1 MESLGAYRIE
11 RLLGEGGMGKV
22 YEAEERLSGRRVALK
37 VLRPELARSEP
48 ARRLFENEMSILAR
62 LDHKN
67 VVRCLAC
74 AEIEG
79 ELVMALELLEG
90 RTLRQLLL
98 TDDAL
103 DWQRALGIVQQIA
116 SALAA
121 AHEHDPPIVH
131 RDLKPENVMILA
143 DGTVKVTDFGIAKV
157 LAALGNATTHSVGT
171 LQYMSPEQIDA
182 APIDARSDLYSL
194 GLVLYELLT
203 GRPPFESSSPREL
216 LNMQCTK
223 TPPPLPESVR
233 RAIPRGI
240 ERLLFELLQKSPDE
254 RPGSAA
260 DVLHAIEPFVPFEA
274 VADSPRTP
282 SSRRSEKKAKP
293 STLPSDERASRTE
306 PSAPARG
313 SPENVR
319 TEPSP
324 PPAFGKDPPR
334 DDTLLLLERA
344 ALPRELPRRRALL
357 VIFALSALS
366 GIATYAVRAA
376 GSNATKPDIAL
387 TRATP

>member
-1 MESLGAYRIE
+1 
-11 RLLGEGGMGKV
+11 MGKV

-62 LDHKN
+62 LDHEN

-79 ELVMALELLEG
+79 ELVMALELLAG
-90 RTLRQLLL
+90 RTLRQLLH

-116 SALAA
+116 SALVA

-131 RDLKPENVMILA
+131 RDLKPENVMILD

-274 VADSPRTP
+274 EANSARTP
-282 SSRRSEKKAKP
+282 SSRRSEPKSTPSTAKSKP
-293 STLPSDERASRTE
+293 STPSSSETSSRSE
-306 PSAPARG
+306 GGPAP
-313 SPENVR
+313 EVR

-324 PPAFGKDPPR
+324 PPIAEKEAPR
-334 DDTLLLLERA
+334 DDTLLLLQRGG
-344 ALPRELPRRRALL
+344 LPRELSWRRALL
-357 VIFALSALS
+357 VVFALSALS

-376 GSNATKPDIAL
+376 GSPAPNADLRVTGAAP
-387 TRATP
+387 

>member
-1 MESLGAYRIE
+1 MEKTMESLGAYRIE

-62 LDHKN
+62 LDHPN

-74 AEIEG
+74 AEIDG

-90 RTLRQLLL
+90 RTLRQLLA

-103 DWQRALGIVQQIA
+103 DWQRALSIVQQVA
-116 SALAA
+116 SALRA
-121 AHEHDPPIVH
+121 AHEHEPPIVH

-143 DGTVKVTDFGIAKV
+143 DGTIKVTDFGIAKV
-157 LAALGNATTHSVGT
+157 LAALGSATTHSVGT

-182 APIDARSDLYSL
+182 SPIDARSDLYAL

-233 RAIPRGI
+233 RALPRGI
-240 ERLLFELLQKSPDE
+240 ERLLFELLEKSPDE

-260 DVLHAIEPFVPFEA
+260 DVLHTIEPFVPADAEA
-274 VADSPRTP
+274 PARSAKTP
-282 SSRRSEKKAKP
+282 SSRRSARTP
-293 STLPSDERASRTE
+293 PAAAPASE
-306 PSAPARG
+306 PSKSSRAAPADAF
-313 SPENVR
+313 R
-319 TEPSP
+319 TDPSP
-324 PPAFGKDPPR
+324 PPTAETGAPR
-334 DDTLLLLERA
+334 DDTLLLLA
-344 ALPRELPRRRALL
+344 SASMPRELPVRRALI
-357 VIFALSALS
+357 VIAALSALS
-366 GIATYAVRAA
+366 GIATYALRAA
-376 GSNATKPDIAL
+376 GAPPAKADVAFSG
-387 TRATP
+387 TRP

>member
-1 MESLGAYRIE
+1 METTMESLGAYRIE

-37 VLRPELARSEP
+37 VLRPELSRSEP

-62 LDHKN
+62 LDHMN

-74 AEIEG
+74 AEVEG

-90 RTLRQLLL
+90 RTLRQVLL
-98 TDDAL
+98 TDDTL

-116 SALAA
+116 SALVA
-121 AHEHDPPIVH
+121 AHEHDPPVVH
-131 RDLKPENVMILA
+131 RDLKPENVIILD

-182 APIDARSDLYSL
+182 APIDGRSDLYAL
-194 GLVLYELLT
+194 GLVFYELLT

-216 LNMQCTK
+216 LNMHCTK

-240 ERLLFELLQKSPDE
+240 ERLLFELLKKSADE

-260 DVLHAIEPFVPFEA
+260 DVLHAIEPFVPCET
-274 VADSPRTP
+274 VAESARTP
-282 SSRRSEKKAKP
+282 SSRRSEPKAKASTPKP
-293 STLPSDERASRTE
+293 SEPGSRPERGAE
-306 PSAPARG
+306 AH
-313 SPENVR
+313 VR

-324 PPAFGKDPPR
+324 APMAEKAAPR
-334 DDTLLLLERA
+334 DDTLLLLQRA
-344 ALPRELPRRRALL
+344 ALPRELPWRRALL
-357 VIFALSALS
+357 VVVALSALS
-366 GIATYAVRAA
+366 GIATYALRAA
-376 GSNATKPDIAL
+376 GSPEASTDVAVG
-387 TRATP
+387 RAAP